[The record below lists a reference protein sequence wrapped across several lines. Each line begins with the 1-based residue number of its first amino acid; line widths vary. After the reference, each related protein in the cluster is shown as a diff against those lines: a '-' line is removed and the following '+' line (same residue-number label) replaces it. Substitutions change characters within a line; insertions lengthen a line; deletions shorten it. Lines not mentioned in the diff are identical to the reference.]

1 MVATDDRNTSPVRG
15 SFYVRKLHSFHVGD
29 TFFTFSLSPFCILS
43 TLLFMAF
50 CRTLFGWK
58 FELWLTHGSST
69 NSLHLTWRCIWLRNR
84 DLVIFD
90 LSISCIQ
97 HTGQTFLT
105 SFVKSRSALVAN
117 IWPCEVHGPLHSWF
131 TSKIGDTVHKS
142 FEDSNHGVV
151 NGFYEVFFSLT
162 QKLPKLEQ
170 QTSWRI
176 SATGVQSEHSVSSDK
191 RSAEKIQNT
200 GGWRKRE
207 TGVCAALCNLTII
220 TRYRSCC

>member
-1 MVATDDRNTSPVRG
+1 M
-15 SFYVRKLHSFHVGD
+15 
-29 TFFTFSLSPFCILS
+29 
-43 TLLFMAF
+43 
-50 CRTLFGWK
+50 
-58 FELWLTHGSST
+58 
-69 NSLHLTWRCIWLRNR
+69 HLT
-84 DLVIFD
+84 VKSK
-90 LSISCIQ
+90 LSDFLFINQIIQ
-97 HTGQTFLT
+97 HTGQMFLT
-105 SFVKSRSALVAN
+105 SFVTSRSALVAN

-207 TGVCAALCNLTII
+207 TGVCAALCNLTLLLGIAPVV
-220 TRYRSCC
+220 RCEMLNLL

>member
-1 MVATDDRNTSPVRG
+1 M
-15 SFYVRKLHSFHVGD
+15 
-29 TFFTFSLSPFCILS
+29 
-43 TLLFMAF
+43 
-50 CRTLFGWK
+50 
-58 FELWLTHGSST
+58 
-69 NSLHLTWRCIWLRNR
+69 
-84 DLVIFD
+84 IFD
-90 LSISCIQ
+90 LSIRCIQ

-105 SFVKSRSALVAN
+105 SFVTSRSALVAK

-151 NGFYEVFFSLT
+151 NGFYEVFFSFT

-200 GGWRKRE
+200 GGWRERE

-220 TRYRSCC
+220 TRYRSCCWMWDVKFTLEKVPQEVIFCSLPLFPSLVVRGRGPVVSERYSGSRGPGASSDQGLCCLFLG